1 MLNHFNSLAIVSKYR
16 YINTNLCEVKTHLYY
31 YLLLLLMVY
40 LHIIALKMNYK
51 MLTWKYTKIYKNT
64 KI

>member
-1 MLNHFNSLAIVSKYR
+1 MTSYKLHILPLIFIFNGKKL
-16 YINTNLCEVKTHLYY
+16 
-31 YLLLLLMVY
+31 LLLLLMVY
-40 LHIIALKMNYK
+40 LHIIALKMNYN